1 MILNGTSYR
10 DMVISGANNLANER
24 ENINRLN
31 VFPVPDGDTG
41 INMSLT
47 MNAVRTDLPSFEGN
61 VSQVA
66 DKVANMLLRGARGNS
81 GVILSLFFRGIAKE
95 CKGKDTV
102 DAPDLAAAFK
112 RGVEAAYKSVMKPT
126 EGTILTVMRVS
137 AEKAMEKAHEY
148 KGRVEEF
155 MPYVLSVAEDTLKK
169 TPEMLPVLKQA
180 GLVDAGGRGL
190 VVIFEGM
197 VGYLKG
203 NPVALLDAGESG
215 TEEEPVS
222 AFDQFN
228 TEDIVFPY
236 CTECIVGKSDAYLGE
251 GKAEKLHKFVLGA
264 GDSAVFVDDTE
275 IIKLHVHTSD
285 PGKVLSEALKF
296 GSLLTVKIENMKEQH
311 SALSSGVAKD
321 VPQENSGADS
331 GTDSDTEESVDAAPE
346 KKYGFVTVASGEGM
360 VSVFRDL
367 GADQIVIGGQTM
379 NPSTEDMLNAIR
391 RTPAE
396 NVIVLPNNSNI
407 YMVAAQAALLV
418 EDKHVEVLRSV
429 SLPQG
434 ISAMLAFNPDGEIAE
449 NVTSMK
455 EAMASVSSL
464 SMTFAAHDS
473 TFDNR
478 EIKENQIL
486 GLVENKVRYVTDTR
500 EECMANLCDDIKD
513 SCVVTMFYGEGVS
526 EAEAEAMQ
534 AIMQEKL
541 GDEVDIML
549 INGGQPVYYFI
560 ISAE

>member
-1 MILNGTSYR
+1 MILNGISYR

-47 MNAVRTDLPSFEGN
+47 MGAVRSDLPSFEGN
-61 VSQVA
+61 VGQVA

-81 GVILSLFFRGIAKE
+81 GVILSLFFRGISKE
-95 CKGKDTV
+95 CKGKETIDT
-102 DAPDLAAAFK
+102 PELAAAFK
-112 RGVEAAYKSVMKPT
+112 RGVDAAYKSVMKPT

-137 AEKAMEKAHEY
+137 AEKAIEKAHEY
-148 KGRVEEF
+148 KGRVEDF
-155 MPYVLSVAEDTLKK
+155 MPYVLSVAEDTLAK

-197 VGYLKG
+197 VAYLKG
-203 NPVALLDAGESG
+203 APIALLDAGNE
-215 TEEEPVS
+215 EAEEPAS

-228 TEDIVFPY
+228 TEDIVYPY
-236 CTECIVGKSDAYLGE
+236 CTECIVGKSEQYLGE
-251 GKAEKLHKFVLGA
+251 GKAESLHKFVLGA
-264 GDSAVFVDDTE
+264 GDSAVFVDDTD

-321 VPQENSGADS
+321 IPAAPAEAPA
-331 GTDSDTEESVDAAPE
+331 EEEVTDAAPE
-346 KKYGFVTVASGEGM
+346 KKYGFVAVASGEGM

-367 GADQIVIGGQTM
+367 GADQMVIGGQTM
-379 NPSTEDMLNAIR
+379 NPSTEDMLKAIR
-391 RTPAE
+391 MTPAE

-434 ISAMLAFNPDGEIAE
+434 ISAMLAFNPDGEVEE
-449 NVTSMK
+449 NVTAMK
-455 EAMASVSSL
+455 EAMAAVSSL

-513 SCVVTMFYGEGVS
+513 ACVITMFYGEGVS

-541 GDEVDIML
+541 GSDVDIML
-549 INGGQPVYYFI
+549 VNGGQPVYYFI